1 MTVRARGSGGRV
13 SGQARG
19 ECLRELLGR
28 RPLIVRDT
36 HRTQQECLRRARL
49 RRTRDGGTLGE
60 LAQRVSGQRHRDGC
74 VDERAEL
81 ERGQRRGLG
90 ATAARIVVSGK

>member
-1 MTVRARGSGGRV
+1 MAIRARGSGGRA
-13 SGQARG
+13 GGRAG
-19 ECLRELLGR
+19 CDCLRELLRR

-49 RRTRDGGTLGE
+49 LRTRDGGTLGE

-90 ATAARIVVSGK
+90 AATARVVVSGK

>member
-1 MTVRARGSGGRV
+1 MTIRARGSGGRA
-13 SGQARG
+13 GG
-19 ECLRELLGR
+19 DCLCELLRR

-74 VDERAEL
+74 VDEHAEL
-81 ERGQRRGLG
+81 ERGQRRRLG
-90 ATAARIVVSGK
+90 AAAARVIVGGE